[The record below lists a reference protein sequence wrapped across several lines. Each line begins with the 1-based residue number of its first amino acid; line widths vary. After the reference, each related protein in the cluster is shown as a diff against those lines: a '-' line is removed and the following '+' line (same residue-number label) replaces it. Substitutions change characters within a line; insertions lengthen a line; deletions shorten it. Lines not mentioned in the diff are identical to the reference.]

1 MERLIRDQRA
11 QEEAKEKGKKKE
23 GREAEAQQVLNL
35 ELVKTDPDKL
45 YPIIYYALK
54 RTLKEWEDWMDE
66 RPGELHGLPCVCS
79 VISSCLESVKRTMQ
93 GKLAAATQKQSAE
106 YLKPLFKLLR
116 ARVRLRIKHHNPLY
130 S

>member
-1 MERLIRDQRA
+1 MRDQRA

-23 GREAEAQQVLNL
+23 GKEAEAQQVLDL

-66 RPGELHGLPCVCS
+66 RPGRRCNQLYMRFWSNHGL
-79 VISSCLESVKRTMQ
+79 Q
-93 GKLAAATQKQSAE
+93 
-106 YLKPLFKLLR
+106 R
-116 ARVRLRIKHHNPLY
+116 A
-130 S
+130 

>member
-1 MERLIRDQRA
+1 MRDQRA
-11 QEEAKEKGKKKE
+11 QEESKDKGKKRE
-23 GREAEAQQVLNL
+23 GRDAEAQQVLDL

-54 RTLKEWEDWMDE
+54 RTLKEWEEWMDE
-66 RPGELHGLPCVCS
+66 RPGRHHYRPGTCPANSCS
-79 VISSCLESVKRTMQ
+79 VESVKRTMQ

-116 ARVRLRIKHHNPLY
+116 ARVRSSVWLPNLTAHAKVL
-130 S
+130 